1 MCYDERMAAAADS
14 ITQSDLTQS
23 EISRLGTRLRDLRI
37 GRGWTLD
44 ELARQSGL
52 SKSYLS
58 RIEDGDR
65 QPSLASL
72 LSLTQAYGIALAA
85 LFAEP
90 APENRHCAVLR
101 AGALT
106 PQQGNGL
113 TYTPLSRPEHAA
125 NMQPIRVVVPAR
137 REDGE
142 MYRHDGEEWLYVLSG
157 TLRLA
162 LADEVYTLCPGDS
175 AHFDARVPH
184 RLSAL
189 NGADAELILVACA
202 APKLLLDSYL

>member
-1 MCYDERMAAAADS
+1 MCYDGGMAAENMTPS
-14 ITQSDLTQS
+14 KLTQT
-23 EISRLGTRLRDLRI
+23 EMARLGTRLRDLRT

-44 ELARQSGL
+44 ELARQAGL

-58 RIEDGDR
+58 RIEDGER

-90 APENRHCAVLR
+90 AEENTYCTVLR
-101 AGALT
+101 AGALP
-106 PQQGNGL
+106 PQLGNGL
-113 TYTPLSRPEHAA
+113 TYTPLSNLEHKSS
-125 NMQPIRVVVPAR
+125 MQPIRVIVPAQR
-137 REDGE
+137 DGDE
-142 MYRHDGEEWLYVLSG
+142 MYQHGGEEWLFVLSG

-162 LADEVYTLCPGDS
+162 LADEVHTLRSGDS

-189 NGADAELILVACA
+189 HGADAELILVACA
-202 APKLLLDSYL
+202 APRLLLDSYL

>member
-1 MCYDERMAAAADS
+1 MTAEEDGAQAEMM
-14 ITQSDLTQS
+14 
-23 EISRLGTRLRDLRI
+23 RLGSRLRDLRTA
-37 GRGWTLD
+37 RSWTQE
-44 ELARQSGL
+44 ELARRAGL

-72 LSLTQAYGIALAA
+72 LSLSQAFDVALAA
-85 LFAEP
+85 LFTVSAAEK
-90 APENRHCAVLR
+90 AHCVVLR
-101 AGALT
+101 AGSVPA
-106 PQQGNGL
+106 QAGNGL
-113 TYTPLSRPEHAA
+113 RYTPLSPPNGSME
-125 NMQPIRVVVPAR
+125 MQPIRVVVPAG

-142 MYRHDGEEWLYVLSG
+142 GYRHDGEEWLFVLSG

-162 LADEVYTLCPGDS
+162 LADETHTLHPGDT

-189 NGADAELILVACA
+189 DGCDAELILVACA
-202 APKLLLDSYL
+202 SPRPLLGSYL

>member
-1 MCYDERMAAAADS
+1 MTVDGGETGAEMA
-14 ITQSDLTQS
+14 
-23 EISRLGTRLRDLRI
+23 RLGARLRDLRTA
-37 GRGWTLD
+37 RGWTQE
-44 ELARQSGL
+44 ELARRAHL

-72 LSLTQAYGIALAA
+72 LSLAQAFETPLAS
-85 LFAEP
+85 LFAGQAANET
-90 APENRHCAVLR
+90 NCVMLR
-101 AGALT
+101 AGSLPASV
-106 PQQGNGL
+106 GNGL
-113 TYTPLSRPEHAA
+113 RCTPLSAAGHAA
-125 NMQPIRVVVPAR
+125 GMQPIRVTVPAG

-142 MYRHDGEEWLYVLSG
+142 LYRHDGEEWLFVLSG

-162 LADEVYTLCPGDS
+162 LAEESYTLYPGDT

-189 NGADAELILVACA
+189 NGADADLILVACA
-202 APKLLLDSYL
+202 SPRALLGSYL

>member
-1 MCYDERMAAAADS
+1 MTAEEDGAQAEMA
-14 ITQSDLTQS
+14 
-23 EISRLGTRLRDLRI
+23 RLGSRLRDLRAA
-37 GRGWTLD
+37 RSWTQE
-44 ELARQSGL
+44 ELARRAGL

-72 LSLTQAYGIALAA
+72 LSLSQALDVPLAS
-85 LFAEP
+85 LFAVP
-90 APENRHCAVLR
+90 AEKAHCVVLR
-101 AGALT
+101 GGSVPAQA
-106 PQQGNGL
+106 GNGL
-113 TYTPLSRPEHAA
+113 RYTPLSLPEGPMS
-125 NMQPIRVVVPAR
+125 MQPIRVVVPAG

-142 MYRHDGEEWLYVLSG
+142 GYRHDGEEWLFVLSG

-162 LADEVYTLCPGDS
+162 LADETYTLHPGDT

-189 NGADAELILVACA
+189 NGTDAELILVACA
-202 APKLLLDSYL
+202 SPRALLGSYL

>member
-1 MCYDERMAAAADS
+1 MAEEDRAHAEMAW
-14 ITQSDLTQS
+14 
-23 EISRLGTRLRDLRI
+23 LGVRLRDLRT
-37 GRGWTLD
+37 GRDWTQD
-44 ELARQSGL
+44 ELARRAHL

-72 LSLTQAYGIALAA
+72 LSLAQAFDVPLAS
-85 LFAEP
+85 LFTVPAAQMTDAEE
-90 APENRHCAVLR
+90 AACVVLR
-101 AGALT
+101 AGTLP
-106 PQQGNGL
+106 PQAGNGL
-113 TYTPLSRPEHAA
+113 KYTPLSRPEQAA
-125 NMQPIRVVVPAR
+125 SMQPIRVVVPTG

-142 MYRHDGEEWLYVLSG
+142 MYRHDGEEWLFVLSG

-162 LADEVYTLCPGDS
+162 LVGKAYTLYPGDT

-202 APKLLLDSYL
+202 SPRALFGSYL